1 MIMPLLSICVPNYNR
16 VEKLKR
22 LVESC
27 INEIQKNELYEQV
40 EICISDDCSLDNPKK
55 MIDELIVQNPKVHL
69 FYESH
74 RINMGM
80 DWNFYDSVMMSHG
93 KYAWIIGNDDV
104 PTEDGIKTALEYI
117 IKIGDADFI
126 VSPFD
131 TMSQDGSLIKTIY
144 PLKQGED
151 FQVFYTDRDIDAL
164 LEQTIHN
171 CSLFDFLS
179 NVIFKRSRWIEHGD
193 MFADKMNSIFIQVYM
208 NIQSMLDGAKYC
220 YIPKKLVI
228 QYGDDETNTNIMRR
242 YKIFKG
248 LYEAAN
254 FFFSGARKELVIE
267 KWVDT
272 FCSREL
278 FDDDVDEEIN
288 LFISSVSSPM
298 SDIIRKYYVSKKDR
312 KRILDGKTVYIYG
325 AGQQGKK
332 LYEDLVSRSV
342 AIQSFVD
349 ESKEKQSTGYMG
361 KNVIGRK
368 EFCQC
373 IKEGDYIVVSVA
385 NIDVV
390 YDVLNFFHSMNMKDD
405 MILFM

>member
-1 MIMPLLSICVPNYNR
+1 MPLLSICVPNYNR

-179 NVIFKRSRWIEHGD
+179 NVIFKRSR
-193 MFADKMNSIFIQVYM
+193 
-208 NIQSMLDGAKYC
+208 
-220 YIPKKLVI
+220 
-228 QYGDDETNTNIMRR
+228 
-242 YKIFKG
+242 
-248 LYEAAN
+248 
-254 FFFSGARKELVIE
+254 
-267 KWVDT
+267 
-272 FCSREL
+272 
-278 FDDDVDEEIN
+278 
-288 LFISSVSSPM
+288 
-298 SDIIRKYYVSKKDR
+298 
-312 KRILDGKTVYIYG
+312 
-325 AGQQGKK
+325 
-332 LYEDLVSRSV
+332 
-342 AIQSFVD
+342 
-349 ESKEKQSTGYMG
+349 
-361 KNVIGRK
+361 
-368 EFCQC
+368 
-373 IKEGDYIVVSVA
+373 
-385 NIDVV
+385 
-390 YDVLNFFHSMNMKDD
+390 
-405 MILFM
+405 